1 LGCNHGLCLEDIKG
15 YVDSALGDISM
26 FPVKCPMHYEGCVGI
41 LETGTAKRILS
52 RVLYERFLE
61 FTDRS
66 VYGEGMRCIFC
77 NNFVN
82 FPEEGAISMV
92 ECPYCIQRFCMRCK
106 KPWHYGARCPLDN
119 VDDSLESWKKDSGAQ
134 KCPACLKLIEKDD
147 PDTCNHMVHS
157 IFIAS

>member
-1 LGCNHGLCLEDIKG
+1 
-15 YVDSALGDISM
+15 M